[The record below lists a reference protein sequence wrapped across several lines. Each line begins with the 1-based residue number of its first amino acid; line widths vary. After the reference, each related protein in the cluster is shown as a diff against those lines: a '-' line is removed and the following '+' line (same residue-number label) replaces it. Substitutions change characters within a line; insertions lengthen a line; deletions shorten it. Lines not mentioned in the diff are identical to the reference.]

1 MATTKERVN
10 WINKY
15 MLDMMNSTERS
26 VLEAKQQEIERYSK
40 KLLIDSLGVIEH
52 QKVTNVEWKS
62 GKKLMSREMLQVERV
77 LCKIYF

>member
-1 MATTKERVN
+1 MATTKERVS

-15 MLDMMNSTERS
+15 MLDTMNSPDRS

-52 QKVTNVEWKS
+52 PKVTNIEWMS
-62 GKKLMSREMLQVERV
+62 GRKLMSREMLQVERV
-77 LCKIYF
+77 LCKSCF